1 MTTTTETIVDE
12 ERAAAF
18 VGRVL
23 ADTSASMVTMLCALG
38 DRLGLFRDLAAR
50 GPATSAE
57 FAGRVGID
65 ERYAR
70 EWLSALAA
78 TGYLTYDPAGGVF
91 TLPAEHIPALAE
103 EAGPAF
109 FGGVHQMLTGLGAA
123 LDPLVESFRCGGGV
137 PQSAYGDDWW
147 DGMERFTAAWFENLL
162 LQEWL
167 PLVPAVRDKLET
179 GATVADV
186 GCGRGRALIKLA
198 QAYPASRFVGY
209 DAFAPSVEVARAK
222 ARHAEVDD
230 RVTFEVRDVTAGLPE
245 RYDVI
250 TTFDVVHDAVDPL
263 GLLKAIRAGL
273 ADDGVYLCLDIN
285 CSEHLEENAGPLGA
299 MFLSFSV
306 LYCMTTSLAQGGA
319 GLGTVGFHEPKVR
332 DLCAAAGFSGVRR
345 VDMENPFNSLY
356 EVRP

>member
-1 MTTTTETIVDE
+1 MTTTTDRTVDE
-12 ERAAAF
+12 AKVEAF

-23 ADTSASMVTMLCALG
+23 ADTSAGMITILCALG
-38 DRLGLFRDLAAR
+38 DRLGLFRDLAAK

-57 FAGRVGID
+57 LAARAGID

-78 TGYLTYDPAGGVF
+78 HGYLTYEPGTGIF
-91 TLPAEHIPALAE
+91 TLPPEHVPALAQ
-103 EAGPAF
+103 EAGPYF
-109 FGGVHQMLTGLGAA
+109 FGGVHQMLTGLGGA
-123 LDPLVESFRCGGGV
+123 LDPLVESFRSGGGV
-137 PQSAYGDDWW
+137 PQTAYGSEWW
-147 DGMERFTAAWFENLL
+147 DGMERFTAGWFENLL

-167 PLVPAVRDKLET
+167 PLVPEVRAKLED

-186 GCGRGRALIKLA
+186 GCGRGKALIKLA

-209 DAFAPSVEVARAK
+209 DVFTPSVEAAASRARE
-222 ARHAEVDD
+222 AEVDD
-230 RVTFEVRDVTAGLPE
+230 RVRFECLDISGGLPE

-250 TTFDVVHDAVDPL
+250 TTFDVIHDAVDPL
-263 GLLKAIRAGL
+263 GILRAIRASL
-273 ADDGVYLCLDIN
+273 ADDGIYLCLDMN

-332 DLCAAAGFSGVRR
+332 ELCAAAGFSTVRR
-345 VDMENPFNSLY
+345 VEMENPFNNLY
-356 EVRP
+356 EIRP